1 MKKRVREARKM
12 DVEKVLKRIS
22 ILMDDIEDMIHS
34 AAPEAKNDLLYIYSE
49 IEDIY
54 NMLRMSKRMSR
65 M

>member
-1 MKKRVREARKM
+1 M
-12 DVEKVLKRIS
+12 DVEKVLKKIS
-22 ILMDDIEDMIHS
+22 MLMDDIEDMIHS